1 MVDFEILGGDTFR
14 RLRLDNLEV
23 DIVGFGN
30 RKDGDRPR
38 VGLGEK
44 AESVWRAQALWG
56 AKSGIS
62 HRVGVE
68 LSESHG
74 GRTGDGSNLD

>member
-38 VGLGEK
+38 VGLGK
-44 AESVWRAQALWG
+44 RRSQY
-56 AKSGIS
+56 
-62 HRVGVE
+62 
-68 LSESHG
+68 G
-74 GRTGDGSNLD
+74 GRKPCGVQNQAFLTE